1 MTSDVPVARFARCAL
16 ACASLIA
23 TAIVSGCGGGSSG
36 SSTDS
41 TATSASASSAF
52 AVTGQLADLPVF
64 TSRRGVL
71 DLLMVAE
78 PAKPGVFSPYVSTA
92 WVYTICERS
101 SSSPE
106 TCPSGAPVGGGY
118 NGTRIQVSAGD
129 TLKVHLVNRLPP
141 ITDSAHAADPG
152 MGYLALNPT
161 NLHTHG
167 LLVSPR
173 YASTSDPTWGDNVF
187 VDAFNRANGP
197 IPPGSMVHG
206 AVQWGSIDY
215 VYKIP
220 ADHPSGLLWF
230 HPHLHGIALGQVTAG
245 MAGAITVGSPSD
257 YLCTDATCTTAV
269 TDLPLRH
276 MLLKDSQVDADGSL
290 RHDEDPDFCSGAPA
304 GTPGGCDGQ
313 DLSADGGDNH
323 TGGRWFFTVNGQAN
337 PTMTVA
343 SAGEIWRIVN
353 TSASVTYDLNLW
365 VPSENRSLPMKV
377 LSIDGVAVETT
388 ATTGGQGKPCS
399 RTGSVS
405 GICADVLHVMP
416 SSRVELWVG
425 YRTVDG
431 VATGPRTRTS
441 AVLRTLGYTTGPAG
455 DSWPAVQLASVQFPP
470 GPVAPHD
477 VVPRGS
483 GSATTLM
490 SRVGADLASANASL
504 NTPAGCSALPAGH
517 TRRIFFGVP
526 AGNPDG
532 FGLGYEEI
540 DEHGNP
546 VPGTFSDIKPFDPT
560 TPTVCLPLAAG
571 NTPAVEQWQL
581 INLAG
586 EDHNFHIHQVHF
598 EVVGY
603 DTMPEGTLPATIGG
617 RPVTVDNVPVPS
629 ASNECSVAEWRQG
642 LCTTHPVT
650 VRIPFG
656 LAGDFVYHCHIL
668 EHEDG
673 GMMAVI
679 RVRPASASA
688 FASTLDRALAAI
700 GLRPSRTTSPL
711 DLPTAPICTAR
722 DEPQR
727 SVLRSSAE

>member
-1 MTSDVPVARFARCAL
+1 MSDESGARCGRCVPAWV
-16 ACASLIA
+16 SLILSA
-23 TAIVSGCGGGSSG
+23 AVSGCGGGSS
-36 SSTDS
+36 
-41 TATSASASSAF
+41 ASSADGV
-52 AVTGQLADLPVF
+52 AASAAAAYGLRASGQLVDLPVF

-78 PAKPGVFSPYVSTA
+78 PAKPAVFAPYVTTA

-101 SSSPE
+101 SPSAE
-106 TCPSGAPVGGGY
+106 TCPTGAPVGGDY
-118 NGTRIQVSAGD
+118 AGTRIQVNAGD
-129 TLKVHLVNRLPP
+129 TLKVHLVNHLPP
-141 ITDSAHAADPG
+141 ILDSAHAADPG
-152 MGYLALNPT
+152 MGFLALNPT

-187 VDAFNRANGP
+187 VDAFNRANGA

-206 AVQWGSIDY
+206 AVQYDSIDY

-245 MAGAITVGSPSD
+245 MAGAITVGAPSD

-276 MLLKDSQVDADGSL
+276 LLLKDSQVDADGSL
-290 RHDEDPDFCSGAPA
+290 RHDQDSSFCSGAPA

-323 TGGRWFFTVNGQAN
+323 LGGRWFFTINGQAN
-337 PTMTVA
+337 PAMTVA

-365 VPSENRSLPMKV
+365 VPSESRSLPMKV
-377 LSIDGVAVETT
+377 LSIDGVPVESTT
-388 ATTGGQGKPCS
+388 TTGGQGKPCS
-399 RTGSVS
+399 RSGSVS

-431 VATGPRTRTS
+431 VATGPKARTA

-455 DSWPAVQLASVQFPP
+455 DTWPAVQLASVQFPP
-470 GPVAPHD
+470 GPNAPHD

-483 GSATTLM
+483 AGATALM
-490 SRVGADLASANASL
+490 SRIGQDLASANTALS
-504 NTPAGCSALPAGH
+504 TPAGCNALPPGH

-532 FGLGYEEI
+532 FGLGYEEV
-540 DEHGNP
+540 DEHGHA

-598 EVVGY
+598 EVVAY

-629 ASNECSVAEWRQG
+629 ASNQCTVSEWRQG

-679 RVRPASASA
+679 RVRPASSSA

-700 GLRPSRTTSPL
+700 GLRPPKSTTPF
-711 DLPTAPICTAR
+711 DARAAAICTAR
-722 DEPQR
+722 DETPR
-727 SVLRSSAE
+727 TALRSAQ